1 MTPEDISIHEV
12 SQALLDDTQTFPPRY
27 LYRLSGLEGEEAEAI
42 KATWP
47 QISLQ
52 RRRALLEDVETLQET
67 NYVVSFDKL
76 CEIAL
81 QDEDPG
87 VRTLAIQTLWES
99 EDPALIPQFL
109 DILENDT
116 ETETRAQAASALGRF
131 VYLGELEE
139 LAEDKFHEVEEHLLR
154 IMNSEAHPLIRRRAL
169 EAMGFSGRESV
180 ADHITEAYEYG
191 DEDWLASALF
201 AMGRSGASRWKP
213 EVLDNLSHESNRV
226 KLEAAKA
233 AGELYIEEAV
243 PELLGL
249 LEDLDAEVRV
259 VVAWALS
266 EIGGDD
272 VREALEALQE
282 ETTDEAELEALEN
295 ALDNLAFT
303 EDMPTLD
310 LFDFDQDDLDE
321 MMNFDIE
328 EE

>member
-1 MTPEDISIHEV
+1 MTEADISIHEV
-12 SQALLDDTQTFPPRY
+12 SRALLDETQTFPPRY
-27 LYRLSGLEGEEAEAI
+27 LYRLSGLEGEDFEVI

-52 RRRALLEDVETLQET
+52 RRRALLEDIETLQET

-81 QDEDPG
+81 KDEDPG
-87 VRTLAIQTLWES
+87 VRTLAIQILWES
-99 EDPALIPQFL
+99 EDPALIPLFL

-116 ETETRAQAASALGRF
+116 ETETRAQATSALGRF
-131 VYLGELEE
+131 VYLGEMEE
-139 LAEDKFHEVEEHLLR
+139 LAEDKFHAVEERLLE

-169 EAMGFSGRESV
+169 EAMGFSSRESV
-180 ADHITEAYEYG
+180 ADHITEAFEYG

-213 EVLDNLSHESNRV
+213 EVLDNLGHESDRV

-233 AGELYIEEAV
+233 AGELYLEDAV

-249 LEDLDAEVRV
+249 LDNLDAELRV
-259 VVAWALS
+259 VAAWALS
-266 EIGGDD
+266 EIGGDG
-272 VREALEALQE
+272 VREALEALQD
-282 ETTDEAELEALEN
+282 ETTDDAEYEALES

-310 LFDFDQDDLDE
+310 IFDFDQDDLDD